1 MGKRP
6 GCFQSNGYTSTMAG
20 SNSKNQSATKC
31 VTATSRPFRFTLQA
45 TGAILLLSL
54 SLFAEALEVTKVR
67 YPVPES
73 EMDLRY
79 EYPRQL
85 LKLALE
91 ETLSSHGAYTIEDAK
106 IRASQ
111 TRNEIFL
118 RQGFN
123 IDIIWR
129 PENGSLDDNF
139 LPVRIPILKGALG
152 YRVFLI
158 RQSDQGRF
166 HAIKSLNELKTL
178 TAGFGH
184 DWPDVHVLKA
194 NSIPLEL
201 SSDYETLFKML
212 ITERFDYFPRG
223 INEAW
228 DEYEQRHPFL
238 PELKVEDSILMYYPL
253 PVYFVVNK
261 SNKDLAQ
268 RVETGLQK
276 AIADGGFDQLFF
288 SHHQSMLERANL
300 GGRKL
305 FVLENP
311 YLPDSTPT
319 GSQYWLKV
327 GFNQT
332 P

>member
-6 GCFQSNGYTSTMAG
+6 GRFQFNDYTSTMAD
-20 SNSKNQSATKC
+20 SNSNNQSATKG
-31 VTATSRPFRFTLQA
+31 VTAAPRSFRFTLQA
-45 TGAILLLSL
+45 AGVLVLLIFSRF
-54 SLFAEALEVTKVR
+54 SEALEVTKVR

-79 EYPRQL
+79 EYPKQL

-91 ETLSSHGAYTIEDAK
+91 ETIGTHGPYEIEDAK

-129 PENGSLDDNF
+129 PENGSLDENF

-158 RQSDQGRF
+158 RQSDQDRF
-166 HAIKSLNELKTL
+166 HAINSLKELKTL

-194 NSIPLEL
+194 NNIPLEL

-268 RVETGLQK
+268 RVEIGLQK
-276 AIADGGFDQLFF
+276 AIANGGFDRLFF

-300 GGRKL
+300 SGRKL
-305 FVLENP
+305 LILENP
-311 YLPDSTPT
+311 YLPESTPK

-332 P
+332 Q

>member
-1 MGKRP
+1 MGRHP
-6 GCFQSNGYTSTMAG
+6 GCFRPNDYTSTMAG
-20 SNSKNQSATKC
+20 SNPNDQSATAD
-31 VTATSRPFRFTLQA
+31 VTAAPQISGFIMKMA
-45 TGAILLLSL
+45 GALLLL
-54 SLFAEALEVTKVR
+54 THTLFVDALEVIKVR

-79 EYPRQL
+79 EYPKQL

-91 ETLSSHGAYTIEDAK
+91 ETLSSHGAYEIEGAK

-129 PENGSLDDNF
+129 PENGSLDENF
-139 LPVRIPILKGALG
+139 LPIRIPILKGALG

-166 HAIKSLNELKTL
+166 HSIKTLNELKTL

-184 DWPDVHVLKA
+184 DWPDVHVLRA
-194 NSIPLEL
+194 NNIPLEL
-201 SSDYETLFKML
+201 TSDYEALFKML

-261 SNKDLAQ
+261 SNKKLAQ
-268 RVETGLQK
+268 RVEVGLQK
-276 AIADGGFDQLFF
+276 AIANGGFDQLFF

-300 GGRKL
+300 SERKL
-305 FVLENP
+305 FILDNP
-311 YLPDSTPT
+311 FLPESTPK

-327 GFNQT
+327 GLDQT
-332 P
+332 Q